1 MSPRSPHRSSPAQV
15 PLRSRAKAASR
26 SAPKAAPRST
36 PKTAPRKAPAQRQ
49 PQPTESRLAVW
60 LGLAAPARALRPPV
74 APGYVRGRRR
84 HAVVYDLDGPRVR
97 LGMAWFLMV
106 LGALV
111 VERLVVGVPLLL
123 LVYGAAAGLAAAQVA
138 RSHVEAGAGVD
149 PRLAAALSVTVS
161 ASALLGARFVGLV
174 ILAAVVV
181 ALADSWMHAS
191 RQSSVLGDAGITLQ
205 AALVPAAVAV
215 AIALTLRYEIGAVV
229 TLILLASVFDLG
241 DFLVGS
247 GAASVIEG
255 PLAGTAAVAVV
266 TAVVAV
272 LNVPPFGGAWV
283 WAFGAGA
290 AVLCPAG
297 QVLASAILPDGMVRS
312 PALRRLDSLLLLAP
326 LWAWAIAVPLA
337 RTH

>member
-1 MSPRSPHRSSPAQV
+1 M
-15 PLRSRAKAASR
+15 RSRAAGSR
-26 SAPKAAPRST
+26 ARPKSAGKPAPRATSKAGT
-36 PKTAPRKAPAQRQ
+36 RPAAPRKAPSRRA
-49 PQPTESRLAVW
+49 PQQTDSRLAVW
-60 LGLAAPARALRPPV
+60 LGLGTPARGLRPPV
-74 APGYVRGRRR
+74 APGFVRGRRR
-84 HAVVYDLDGPRVR
+84 YAVVYDLDGPRVR
-97 LGMAWFLMV
+97 LGVAWFLLV

-111 VERLVVGVPLLL
+111 IERLVVGAPLLV
-123 LVYGAAAGLAAAQVA
+123 LVYGAAAGVAAAQVA
-138 RSHVEAGAGVD
+138 RSHVDAGAGVD
-149 PRLAAALSVTVS
+149 PRLAAALAVTVS
-161 ASALLGARFVGLV
+161 ASSLLGARFVGLV
-174 ILAAVVV
+174 ILAAVGV

-205 AALVPAAVAV
+205 AALVPAAAAV
-215 AIALTLRYEIGAVV
+215 GVALTLRYEIGAAVV
-229 TLILLASVFDLG
+229 LILLVSVFDLG

-266 TAVVAV
+266 TAIVAV
-272 LNVPPFGGAWV
+272 LNVPPFGGAWA